1 MNERILHILIFFIVV
16 AYMILAVAFG
26 FTLVILQRE
35 LSCSTKS
42 IVCFYQGFDLSLY
55 TNFTDKQTITFHDSP
70 FYNFIII

>member
-26 FTLVILQRE
+26 FTLVILQME

-42 IVCFYQGFDLSLY
+42 IVCFYQGFDLY
-55 TNFTDKQTITFHDSP
+55 TQISQINKQ
-70 FYNFIII
+70 